1 MIDTPNS
8 LQSRQPVYKRQQFVL
23 ALLKQLNMCVTKTDL
38 QKIVFMYTM
47 RRENG
52 YYDFVPYRFGA
63 FSFLLEQD
71 ISVLH
76 NSGFI
81 DDDNKIKN
89 TAYNPV
95 IEINSS
101 FIEKLSGDA
110 LIRKSYNL
118 YPYYAINSTIIN
130 RILPEPQGQ
139 KLVNKIRQD
148 LKKDENRV
156 FSIGYE
162 SRSIEAFVNL
172 LLQNDIRV
180 LCDVRRNPLSRK
192 FGFSKSKLQHIV
204 NEVGIQYMHYPELGI
219 ASENRQ
225 FLTTQDD
232 YDRLFAG
239 YKAELPLKRAGLNK
253 IYELMKAHKRIA
265 LMCYELNPKQC
276 HRTVI
281 VNYIKKYYA
290 ITSEDI

>member
-1 MIDTPNS
+1 MIGMING
-8 LQSRQPVYKRQQFVL
+8 LQPQQPVYKRQRFIL
-23 ALLKQLNMCVTKTDL
+23 ALLRQLNRSVTKTDL

-47 RRENG
+47 RQENG

-71 ISVLH
+71 ISVLR

-81 DDDNKIKN
+81 DDDNRIKN
-89 TAYNPV
+89 AAYNPV
-95 IEINSS
+95 IEVNSS
-101 FIEKLSGDA
+101 FVEQLRGDA

-130 RILPEPQGQ
+130 RILPGPQGQ
-139 KLVNKIRQD
+139 EIVNKIRQD
-148 LKKDENRV
+148 LKKNESRV

-162 SRSIEAFVNL
+162 SKSIETFVNL
-172 LLQNDIRV
+172 LLKNDIRV

-192 FGFSKSKLQHIV
+192 FGFSKGKLQHIV
-204 NEVGIQYMHYPELGI
+204 NEAGIQYMHYPELGI

-225 FLTTQDD
+225 SLTTQDD
-232 YDRLFAG
+232 YDKLFAG
-239 YKAELPLKRAGLNK
+239 YKASLPLKKAEFDK
-253 IYELMKAHKRIA
+253 IYEFMKTHKRIA

-281 VNYIKKYYA
+281 ANYLKKKYT